1 MSDVLSIPAKFEM
14 QGNPA
19 PVQFPDLV
27 ATMETI
33 QQNALRASGSSYE
46 CFAMNFSKNIDKET
60 ARLPEDGG
68 RELLALAKKAG
79 FYVTEDEADI
89 LTRGCCAHGIDL
101 GFCPAGC
108 DEYDDED

>member
-1 MSDVLSIPAKFEM
+1 MSDVISILAKTDM
-14 QGNPA
+14 QSNPA
-19 PVQFPDLV
+19 PAQFLDLM
-27 ATMETI
+27 ATMEAI
-33 QQNALRASGSSYE
+33 RQDALRASGSSYE
-46 CFAMNFSKNIDKET
+46 CFAMKFSRSIDKES

-79 FYVTEDEADI
+79 VYVTEGEADI
-89 LTRGCCAHGIDL
+89 LTRGCCEHGIDL

>member
-19 PVQFPDLV
+19 LVQFPDLV
-27 ATMETI
+27 ATMEVI
-33 QQNALRASGSSYE
+33 QQEAMRGCGSSYE
-46 CFAMNFSKNIDKET
+46 CFAMTFSRNIDAKSSQ
-60 ARLPEDGG
+60 LSDSMGG
-68 RELLALAKKAG
+68 ELVALAKKSG
-79 FYVTEDEADI
+79 FYVTEDEAEI
-89 LTRGCCAHGIDL
+89 LTRGCCEHGIDL